1 LPDILHFSVYQR
13 FAHHFAIM
21 GDLAWTH
28 WSRLQTV
35 PIVFQNATTPTTVLN
50 IDYDDAFRYAVGFEW
65 YASDKLTLRLGFAY
79 DETPIKGPE
88 LRTPR
93 IPDNDRYFLSAG
105 FKWSVTHCLDFD
117 LGYSHLFV
125 NEPKVD
131 LLDDQGHLLRGSFDA
146 SVEIVSASLTF
157 RWGGP
162 HEITPVAGKEV
173 AGYRK

>member
-1 LPDILHFSVYQR
+1 
-13 FAHHFAIM
+13 M
-21 GDLAWTH
+21 
-28 WSRLQTV
+28 
-35 PIVFQNATTPTTVLN
+35 
-50 IDYDDAFRYAVGFEW
+50 
-65 YASDKLTLRLGFAY
+65 
-79 DETPIKGPE
+79 
-88 LRTPR
+88 
-93 IPDNDRYFLSAG
+93 
-105 FKWSVTHCLDFD
+105 HCLDFD

-131 LLDDQGHLLRGSFDA
+131 LLDDQGHRLRGSFDA